1 MNELERIIAERHEQF
16 AGLLA
21 LTVEQEA
28 AITHAHMNELMRV
41 LEEKQRRTQIFVELS
56 QRLRRSFELLGASA
70 AVTEPYRLMNEQCNA
85 MHRELIARERACEQ
99 AFAPVRREIR
109 EDSVHADKG
118 RRAAVGYNPSRPELL
133 RGDRLDLSSD
143 E

>member
-1 MNELERIIAERHEQF
+1 MNELERIIAARHEQL

-41 LEEKQRRTQIFVELS
+41 LEKKQRRTQPFVELS
-56 QRLRRSFELLGASA
+56 QRLKRSFELLGGSA

-85 MHRELIARERACEQ
+85 MHRELIDRETACEQ
-99 AFAPVRREIR
+99 TLAAVRGEIR
-109 EDSVHADKG
+109 EDSGHADEG
-118 RRAAVGYNPSRPELL
+118 HRAAVGYRPSRPELR